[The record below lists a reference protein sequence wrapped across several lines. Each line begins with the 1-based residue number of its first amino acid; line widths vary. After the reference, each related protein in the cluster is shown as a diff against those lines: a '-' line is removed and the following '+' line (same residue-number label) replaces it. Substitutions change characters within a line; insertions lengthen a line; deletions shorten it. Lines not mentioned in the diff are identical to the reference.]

1 MISKAIIFTSRN
13 GASALINAGRSQPA
27 MLSAVSRQIPRGGVS
42 RPMLRF
48 SIMITE
54 KCRGWMPTLV
64 AAAISRGENR
74 MIAAAVSMNMPAINK
89 NTFRNTRL
97 VTADMS
103 AETRKA
109 FNRSGT
115 RSTARIQESIAPHPT
130 SIISCD
136 ENTIAREKIPG
147 RLSSLSVRYRSRV
160 MSRV

>member
-1 MISKAIIFTSRN
+1 
-13 GASALINAGRSQPA
+13 
-27 MLSAVSRQIPRGGVS
+27 
-42 RPMLRF
+42 
-48 SIMITE
+48 
-54 KCRGWMPTLV
+54 MPTLV
-64 AAAISRGENR
+64 AAAISKGENR
-74 MIAAAVSMNMPAINK
+74 IIAAAVSINMPAINK

-103 AETRKA
+103 VETRNA
-109 FNRSGT
+109 FNSSGT

-147 RLSSLSVRYRSRV
+147 RLFSLSVRYRSRV

>member
-1 MISKAIIFTSRN
+1 
-13 GASALINAGRSQPA
+13 
-27 MLSAVSRQIPRGGVS
+27 
-42 RPMLRF
+42 
-48 SIMITE
+48 
-54 KCRGWMPTLV
+54 MPTLV
-64 AAAISRGENR
+64 AAARSRGENR

-97 VTADMS
+97 VIADMS
-103 AETRKA
+103 METRKE

-115 RSTARIQESIAPHPT
+115 CSTAKIQESIEPHPT

-147 RLSSLSVRYRSRV
+147 RLSSLRVRYRSRV